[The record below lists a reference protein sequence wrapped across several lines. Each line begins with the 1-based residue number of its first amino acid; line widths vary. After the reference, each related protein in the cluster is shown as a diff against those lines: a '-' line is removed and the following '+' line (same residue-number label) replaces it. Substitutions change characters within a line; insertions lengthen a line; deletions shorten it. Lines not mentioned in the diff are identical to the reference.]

1 MTLVVRLVV
10 VHSTR
15 AYALSVLDLTRE
27 RGLTVVSDSPSQA
40 SAGYEPPALAAVGT
54 LHQLTL
60 QGCDKRLGGSDG
72 FTFMGQPIV
81 CRSV

>member
-10 VHSTR
+10 AVTR
-15 AYALSVLDLTRE
+15 PGYVLWVLDLTRE
-27 RGLTVVSDSPSQA
+27 RGLTVVSETPNQA

-54 LHQLTL
+54 LHKLTL
-60 QGCDKRLGGSDG
+60 QGCDKRLNGSDG

-81 CRSV
+81 CRSA